1 MINTLP
7 STDRSVTRLEGRKE
21 CRNCT
26 LRSYIICSLYPMI
39 KYNGVRRAG
48 YAETDKF

>member
-1 MINTLP
+1 MINMLP
-7 STDRSVTRLEGRKE
+7 STDRNVTRLEVRKE

-26 LRSYIICSLYPMI
+26 LRSNIICSVYQMI

>member
-1 MINTLP
+1 MINMLP
-7 STDRSVTRLEGRKE
+7 SKDRSVTRLEVRKQ
-21 CRNCT
+21 CINCT
-26 LRSYIICSLYPMI
+26 MRSYIMCSLYQMI